1 CLKAMALRPQDR
13 YASAKA
19 LADDVEHWLADEP
32 TTAYREPRAQRLA
45 RWTRRHRTAVAVGSV
60 ALVLTA
66 AAAPGGLWLWAEAE
80 QRREQRL
87 FSAGQQRLAEQREYL
102 SGLRAA
108 AEADERLA
116 VAELRAGRLASAKQ
130 ILAQTLRRV
139 EKEPDL
145 APLRARLEGRYDRV
159 RRL

>member
-1 CLKAMALRPQDR
+1 GDDVGEVLRRVQCGNFPPPRQVKKNVPAALEAVCLKAMALRPQDR

-32 TTAYREPRAQRLA
+32 TTAYREPPAQRLA
-45 RWTRRHRTAVAVGSV
+45 RRTRRHRRAVAVGSV

-66 AAAPGGLWLWAEAE
+66 AAALGGLWLWAEAE
-80 QRREQRL
+80 QRREQQL
-87 FSAGQQRLAEQREYL
+87 FSAEQQRLAEQREYL

-116 VAELRAGRLASAKQ
+116 VAELRAGRL
-130 ILAQTLRRV
+130 
-139 EKEPDL
+139 
-145 APLRARLEGRYDRV
+145 
-159 RRL
+159 